1 MTHADLYVHYI
12 SGVLLSF
19 FFTFTILWFE
29 LIFIVHKYNN
39 NWGWAQIPRL
49 RPSYYDM
56 QSVFSAFTKR
66 QLYCYF
72 FQEKCQCKISL
83 INFSYSFRFL
93 ASFTERLYIFN
104 DINPFVCSTV
114 CHIIIPCE

>member
-1 MTHADLYVHYI
+1 MTHADLSVHYI
-12 SGVLLSF
+12 SGVLLF

-56 QSVFSAFTKR
+56 QFVFSAFTKW
-66 QLYCYF
+66 QSFC
-72 FQEKCQCKISL
+72 
-83 INFSYSFRFL
+83 FSKKNVNVKS
-93 ASFTERLYIFN
+93 
-104 DINPFVCSTV
+104 V
-114 CHIIIPCE
+114 